1 MKDLTM
7 KHKRELKKG
16 KSYKYATVQKKNNMQ
31 IQKRC
36 LFLKSA
42 KFREINPG
50 IHRVPSGHNLT
61 SSSCGKN
68 ASDGTQCILGFLSQ
82 NLSNFPRICTK
93 KD

>member
-1 MKDLTM
+1 
-7 KHKRELKKG
+7 
-16 KSYKYATVQKKNNMQ
+16 MQ

-42 KFREINPG
+42 KFRERNPG
-50 IHRVPSGHNLT
+50 IHRVPSGHYLS

-82 NLSNFPRICTK
+82 NLSNHSTYLNEKRLIEKTFY
-93 KD
+93 